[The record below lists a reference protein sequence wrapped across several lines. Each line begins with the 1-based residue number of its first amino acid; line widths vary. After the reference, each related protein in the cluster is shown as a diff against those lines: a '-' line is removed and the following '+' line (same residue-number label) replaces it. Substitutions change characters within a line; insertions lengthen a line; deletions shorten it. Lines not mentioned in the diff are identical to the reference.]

1 MSDAVDA
8 ARADIARTR
17 EQLAG
22 TTAALAAKA
31 DVKGRATVAAKEHQ
45 QQLTL
50 AAGLTALLVVL
61 LAWNKRRQQPKTKK
75 RR

>member
-1 MSDAVDA
+1 MSDAVA
-8 ARADIARTR
+8 AAKADIARTR
-17 EQLAG
+17 EELAG

-31 DVKGRATVAAKEHQ
+31 DVKGRATVAAKENQ

-50 AAGLTALLVVL
+50 AAGFVAVLVVL
-61 LAWNKRRQQPKTKK
+61 VAWNKKRSKAKGRK

>member
-1 MSDAVDA
+1 MSDAVDDA
-8 ARADIARTR
+8 KADIDRTR

-50 AAGLTALLVVL
+50 AAGVTALLVVL
-61 LAWNKRRQQPKTKK
+61 LAWNKRRHQPKTKK

>member
-1 MSDAVDA
+1 MSDAVADA
-8 ARADIARTR
+8 KADIARTR

-50 AAGLTALLVVL
+50 AAGFTAVLVVL
-61 LAWNKRRQQPKTKK
+61 LAWKKRRSKPKTKK

>member
-1 MSDAVDA
+1 MSDAVA
-8 ARADIARTR
+8 AAKADIARTR
-17 EQLAG
+17 DDLAD

-45 QQLTL
+45 QQLTV
-50 AAGLTALLVVL
+50 AAGFAAVLVVL
-61 LAWNKRRQQPKTKK
+61 VAWRKKRSKSKGKK

>member
-1 MSDAVDA
+1 MSDAVSDA
-8 ARADIARTR
+8 KADIARTR
-17 EQLAG
+17 EDLAG

-50 AAGLTALLVVL
+50 AAGFAAVLVVL
-61 LAWNKRRQQPKTKK
+61 VAWHKKRARGKGKK